1 MKVFKSLD
9 KLPTFKNAIVT
20 IGTFD
25 GVHVGHQKLLNRIK
39 ELALANEGES
49 VLITFDPHPR
59 FILQPDV
66 KDLFLLNTLDEKIA
80 LLELY
85 GLDNLIVAPFSKAFS
100 EMPALEYIKDFL
112 VANTNAH
119 TIVIGYDH
127 RFGKGRVG
135 DIHLLKEYQDT
146 FHYQVEEISKETL
159 QDIDI
164 SSTKIRT
171 ALQNGDIKTANALLG
186 HAYTLSGTVV
196 KGQQIGRSIGF
207 PTANI
212 NIDFEQKLIPG
223 NGVYVVSV
231 ENKGKMFKGMLN
243 IGVRPTLNSK
253 QKSIEVN
260 IFDLNE
266 DLYGAPLK
274 LSFLERLRDEVKF
287 ENITALQRQLERDKI
302 AALNYLSHLL

>member
-1 MKVFKSLD
+1 MKVFNSLD
-9 KLPTFKNAIVT
+9 KLPSFKNAIVT

-39 ELALANEGES
+39 ELAIAHEGES
-49 VLITFDPHPR
+49 VLITFHPHPR
-59 FILQPDV
+59 FVLQANV

-80 LLELY
+80 LLEHY

-112 VANTNAH
+112 VANTQAH

-127 RFGKGRVG
+127 RFGKGRAG
-135 DIHLLKEYQDT
+135 DIHLLKNYQNT

-164 SSTKIRT
+164 SSTKIRM

-196 KGQQIGRSIGF
+196 KGHQIGRSIGF

-212 NIDFEQKLIPG
+212 AIDFEQKLVPG
-223 NGVYVVSV
+223 NGVYIVLV
-231 ENKGKMFKGMLN
+231 EHKGILYKGMLN
-243 IGVRPTLNSK
+243 MGVRPTLESK

-266 DLYGAPLK
+266 DLYGTQLHIT
-274 LSFLERLRDEVKF
+274 FLERLRDEIKF
-287 ENITALQRQLERDKI
+287 ESLTALQNQLNKDKI
-302 AALNYLSHLL
+302 ATLNFLSRSI